1 MLLALLGA
9 VAGLSGC
16 LPSAPAIANV
26 SPYKGQGAV
35 AGDAPITVTFDRPM
49 DHQSVED
56 RFEVRPGIPGCDR
69 ASCPLGWTG
78 NTVTLSHTTQPF
90 NDDSRYRVFIHPGY
104 KDAAGRTNTVEHVW
118 EFHTE
123 LPPTLSSATPSS
135 GATAVSPDADISLR
149 FSRALVTPT
158 RDQLT
163 LRTADGL
170 GDPVEYHLTTDPAN
184 RGQLQ
189 LSPLTLLRP
198 NTVYRLA
205 VGDRIEDIH
214 HNQLG
219 KLTNV
224 DFTTGAMNL
233 TRSLA
238 FAVRDQKGEATRI
251 AMLRP
256 PASLGAPAPG
266 IRVLYAATAPI
277 RSWGWSADAAH
288 VYTLEGG
295 AGVVMSIDLSTGQ
308 AARLPLDAVA
318 LAPSPGNDEIAVQ
331 APDRRLRLWSR
342 AGGEVAVPQAGVLRA
357 APSWSGDGRR
367 LAAVVD
373 DGGRAALAIIDRSTL
388 SRFVVPDVAVA
399 AGSPLSWSFDGGSL
413 AFLRDAGPGKPPEVW
428 IYHAVS
434 SDGTAL
440 ARVDAL
446 PATALPWSSDGAS
459 LYAATAPSDPR
470 PLGRAPA
477 RPVAGQD
484 TTFAPI
490 RNTQPRDESPVSP
503 SFDRRIAFIR
513 TVDGQPQLWLIN
525 NDGSGLTQL
534 TFATYEPSRD
544 LPVYGVAMP
553 EWAPGGGGG

>member
-1 MLLALLGA
+1 MALLGA
-9 VAGLSGC
+9 VLGVSGC

-26 SPYKGQGAV
+26 SPYKGQGEV

-49 DHQSVED
+49 DHQSVEE

-69 ASCPLGWTG
+69 VSCPLGWTG
-78 NTVTLSHTTQPF
+78 NTVTLSHTAQPF
-90 NDDSRYRVFIHPGY
+90 NDDSGYRVFIHPGY
-104 KDAAGRTNTVEHVW
+104 KDALGRTNTVEHVW

-123 LPPTLSSATPSS
+123 LPPALSSVTPAL

-163 LRTADGL
+163 LHSADGA
-170 GDPVEYHLTTDPAN
+170 GDALEYHLTTDPSNPA
-184 RGQLQ
+184 QLL
-189 LSPLTLLRP
+189 LSPLRPLLP
-198 NTVYRLA
+198 NTGYRLTI
-205 VGDRIEDIH
+205 GDRIEDIH
-214 HNQLG
+214 HNQLA
-219 KLTNV
+219 KRTDV
-224 DFTTGAMNL
+224 DFTTGPMNL
-233 TRSLA
+233 ARSLG
-238 FAVRDQKGEATRI
+238 FAVRDPKADATRI

-266 IRVLYAATAPI
+266 LRVLYQAAAPI

-288 VYTLEGG
+288 LYTLEGETG
-295 AGVVMSIDLSTGQ
+295 AVMSVDLATGQ
-308 AARLPLDAVA
+308 AAKLSLNAVS
-318 LAPSPGNDEIAVQ
+318 LAPSPGVDEIAVQ
-331 APDRRLRLWSR
+331 TPDRRLRLWSR
-342 AGGEVAVPQAGVLRA
+342 AGGEVAVPQAGVLMA

-373 DGGRAALAIIDRSTL
+373 IGGRAGLGVIDRSTL
-388 SRFVVPDVAVA
+388 SRFVVPDVTVA

-428 IYHAVS
+428 IYRAVAA
-434 SDGTAL
+434 DGPAL
-440 ARVDAL
+440 SRVDAL
-446 PATALPWSSDGAS
+446 PAAALPWSSDGAS

-484 TTFAPI
+484 PAFVPI

-513 TVDGQPQLWLIN
+513 AADGQPQLWLIN
-525 NDGSGLTQL
+525 NDGSGLTQV
-534 TFATYEPSRD
+534 TFATYEPGRE